1 MLLNGAS
8 DVQSGWGGKLQP
20 SHPISSLN
28 IILKKNLMPKC
39 KQKIVSNGGERMLF
53 EEQFA

>member
-28 IILKKNLMPKC
+28 SEHHPEKE
-39 KQKIVSNGGERMLF
+39 SNAKM
-53 EEQFA
+53 